1 MKTIDEALRELI
13 RLTLDGAGAAGQLS
27 FPPLLQGF
35 PDAAHGGG
43 LLAAFGRVARA
54 CVPDRKLRR
63 LAAVIH
69 RTIPLDT
76 LLQLTAARGEHD
88 LTLTLKN
95 RETVLAEATAENS
108 AELIEAGAF
117 ERWRERNGNP
127 LALPTTRGCL
137 ACGSENP
144 LGCQLA
150 LRFDDRWLWS
160 EHWPRPPFRSPNGTL
175 DPALFP
181 ILLDEVGWWLG
192 ALRTGEAGVTTE
204 VSTTLHCD
212 DVAFDG
218 PLTLLGEHGRV
229 TARDEKGHFWETA
242 GAVFSARGSLLASAR
257 VTYAASRVY
266 SKRLVPLL
274 AALNPSDSVRRVF
287 PRHVL

>member
-1 MKTIDEALRELI
+1 MI
-13 RLTLDGAGAAGQLS
+13 RVTSDGAGAAGQLS

-43 LLAAFGRVARA
+43 LLAALDRVARG
-54 CVPDRKLRR
+54 CVPDRKPRR
-63 LAAVIH
+63 LATVIQ

-76 LLQLTAARGEHD
+76 PLPLTAARGEHGV
-88 LTLTLKN
+88 TLTLKN
-95 RETVLAEATAENS
+95 GESVLAEATAEHS
-108 AELIEAGAF
+108 AEQPIGGDAF
-117 ERWRERNGNP
+117 QRWTGRNGRP
-127 LALPTTRGCL
+127 SALPITRGCL

-160 EHWPRPPFRSPNGTL
+160 EHWPRLPFRSPDGTL

-204 VSTTLHCD
+204 VFTTLYSD
-212 DVAFDG
+212 EVAFDG
-218 PLTLLGEHGRV
+218 PLILLGEHGGV
-229 TARDEKGHFWETA
+229 TASDEKGHFWETT
-242 GAVFSARGSLLASAR
+242 GAIFSAGGKPLASAR

-274 AALNPSDSVRRVF
+274 AALNPPDSVRRVF
-287 PRHVL
+287 PRYVS